1 MAARLQGRRFSRVF
15 SWPALLVLSAAVG
28 AHAATAQPI
37 RATRPAPP
45 SFAAISGTRL
55 QAVVDGLVSTV
66 FLGRGPTGARQT
78 FFVPGAALTVAPSR
92 GPART
97 YVAGRSNLPA
107 RGPMRPRQVQPIG
120 SGTKPMTAV
129 LVLRLVERGRIHI
142 DQPLP
147 AVAAAHRRD
156 GGRLAALVRAFRP
169 RLRRI
174 TLRELLNM
182 TSGLADYDDSRAFVR
197 DFARR
202 PRADRSL
209 ARLARYGLAR
219 RPRFAPGAPGRTYY
233 SNTNY
238 VLLGMV
244 VEAVSG
250 RPYGRELGR
259 LFRRLG
265 MRASAYGGPPRGR
278 PRVRG
283 YMHQLPAG
291 PRVPAIIRG
300 YARAFARAPT
310 VRARVAPRAV
320 ADVSSDP
327 LAEGPT
333 VAVSPAG
340 PAEQQRYGRAA
351 PVAWQ
356 DVTRAYS
363 VEGVGAAAGGVVS
376 NTADLA
382 RFWRALFS
390 GRLLRPRTLRL
401 LRKSVPA
408 RPNARGVR
416 NFFALGPQRQDVA
429 PGVLWPGS
437 PRLRIWMHLGDV
449 WGYTSASYYVE
460 GPRALDGLVVT
471 NTTNLLPSPVGDLG
485 VLAGTLRALAH

>member
-1 MAARLQGRRFSRVF
+1 MGARLRGRRLGRVF

-28 AHAATAQPI
+28 AHSAAAQQI

-45 SFAAISGTRL
+45 SFAATSETRL

-66 FLGRGPTGARQT
+66 FLGRGLTGASQA
-78 FFVPGAALTVAPSR
+78 FFVPGATLTVAPPR
-92 GPART
+92 GPIRT
-97 YVAGRSNLPA
+97 YVAGRSNLA
-107 RGPMRPRQVQPIG
+107 GYAPMRPRLVQPIG

-129 LVLRLVERGRIHI
+129 LVLRLVEGGRIRV
-142 DQPLP
+142 DQRLP
-147 AVAAAHRRD
+147 AVAVAHRRD
-156 GGRLAALVRAFRP
+156 GGRLAEIVRAFP
-169 RLRRI
+169 SRLRRI
-174 TLRELLNM
+174 TLRQLLNM
-182 TSGLADYDDSRAFVR
+182 TSGLADYDDSPAFVR

-219 RPRFAPGAPGRTYY
+219 RPLFAPGARGRTFY

-238 VLLGMV
+238 VLLAMV
-244 VEAVSG
+244 VEAVTG

-283 YMHQLPAG
+283 YMHQLLAG
-291 PRVPAIIRG
+291 PHVPAIIRG

-327 LAEGPT
+327 RAEGPT
-333 VAVSPAG
+333 VPVLPAG
-340 PAEQQRYGRAA
+340 PAEQRRYGRATT
-351 PVAWQ
+351 VAWR

-382 RFWRALFS
+382 RFWRALFR

-401 LRKSVPA
+401 LRQSVPA
-408 RPNARGVR
+408 QPNARGVR

-429 PGVLWPGS
+429 AGVLWPGS
-437 PRLRIWMHLGDV
+437 PRLRIWMHLGDI

-460 GPRALDGLVVT
+460 GPPAVDELVVT

-485 VLAGTLRALAH
+485 VLARTLRALAR